1 MVNLLAVTYTYTSSE
16 FTPALEPYVGNNN
29 VDKTSVKLYNYGMDL
44 AKELNEMLS
53 QMEDQTNSKIYKI
66 SKPRYSLNDFWT
78 NLDHGHDNL
87 DLIKRADLSKVVM
100 DWLTELG

>member
-1 MVNLLAVTYTYTSSE
+1 MDLNSNGYKE
-16 FTPALEPYVGNNN
+16 
-29 VDKTSVKLYNYGMDL
+29 SVKLYNYGLDL
-44 AKELNEMLS
+44 AKELNEMVS

-87 DLIKRADLSKVVM
+87 DTIIKRADLSKVVM
-100 DWLTELG
+100 DWLTEFGFFGHRPRMTCQFLRTVGRLF

>member
-1 MVNLLAVTYTYTSSE
+1 MDLHSNGYKE
-16 FTPALEPYVGNNN
+16 
-29 VDKTSVKLYNYGMDL
+29 SVKLYNYGMDL

-53 QMEDQTNSKIYKI
+53 QMEDQKNSKIYKI

-87 DLIKRADLSKVVM
+87 DTIIKRADLSKVVM
-100 DWLTELG
+100 DWLTEFGFFGHRPRMTCQFLRTVGRLF